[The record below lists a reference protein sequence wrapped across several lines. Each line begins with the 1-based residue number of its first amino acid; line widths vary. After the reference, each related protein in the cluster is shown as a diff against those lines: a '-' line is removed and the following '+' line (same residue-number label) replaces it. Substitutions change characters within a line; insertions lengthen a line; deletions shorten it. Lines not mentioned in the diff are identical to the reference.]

1 MAQATKTL
9 DQKLAVVAELGM
21 SVSKAT
27 KSNKVSKARK
37 SIELSPEGRQA
48 LADFRKAKE
57 AEAKAKKAKA
67 LAEAQ
72 LREALGNALEGLVE
86 GAVVVKVVSGRNT
99 HFDREVMEQMF
110 PEAYQATI
118 RETLYDYLK
127 TL

>member
-1 MAQATKTL
+1 MAQVSKSNKTL
-9 DQKLAVVAELGM
+9 EQKLAVVAELAT

-27 KSNKVSKARK
+27 KSNSRK
-37 SIELSPEGRQA
+37 SVELSSEGRQA
-48 LADFRKAKE
+48 LANFRKAKQ
-57 AEAKAKKAKA
+57 AETKAKKAKA
-67 LAEAQ
+67 IAEAQ

-86 GAVVVKVVSGRNT
+86 GAVVVKVVAGRNT
-99 HFDREVMEQMF
+99 HFDREVLEEMF

>member
-37 SIELSPEGRQA
+37 SIELTPEGRQA

-86 GAVVVKVVSGRNT
+86 GAVVVKVVAGRNT
-99 HFDREVMEQMF
+99 HFDREALEEMF